1 MKKLYLML
9 SMLFAFGIAANAV
22 PAKKLQKVITLAN
35 GTQVSVELRGDE
47 YLSWWEGTDGT
58 AYRTT
63 ATDENVFEA
72 FDLEAQKPAAAARR
86 ARTEQGRVARLARV
100 KNSLKGA
107 DDKMRGLGGDHIT
120 YKGVKKGLVVL
131 VDFKNK
137 KFADGHDL
145 EYYKNVINGKDF
157 TDEEEGYVG
166 SVRDY
171 FLAQSNGQ
179 FELDFDVVGP
189 VTMSKN
195 YGYYGN
201 DGAYQKDEKVYEMI
215 KEACDGIQDKVNLK
229 DYDWDGDGEADQV
242 FFLYAG
248 LGQASGGSY
257 STIWPHESQLL
268 YWPCGVLSYPTG
280 KINTYA
286 CANELQPETQGSS
299 RYISAGIG
307 TICHEFSHC
316 LGFADMY
323 DTSGGG
329 AYGMAVFDVM
339 DQGSYNGNGFVPC
352 NYTAFERIYAGW
364 VEAIELDAPA
374 TVKDMKSVSDY
385 GRPFIMYNYKNT
397 NEYFLMENRQ
407 NTGWDKGLYG
417 SNGLLITHVNYV
429 PSRWINNT
437 VNVITGTGNNRIQC
451 CTVVNADGSRDMSDF
466 YSLQGD
472 LYPYEVKGVTMNDE
486 FTDDSEPAAKLYNKN
501 SDNSYYLGIPITQ
514 IKRSKGSISFL
525 VCGGDDKNVIDNTFK
540 GVVDGING
548 VTVVKKTVD
557 NRIYSIDGRYLGTDA
572 SALGK
577 GIYVVGGKK
586 VVK

>member
-9 SMLFAFGIAANAV
+9 SMLFAFGAAANAV
-22 PAKKLQKVITLAN
+22 PAKKLQKVITLTN

-58 AYRTT
+58 AYRAT
-63 ATDENVFEA
+63 ADENVFEA

-157 TDEEEGYVG
+157 SDEEEGYVG

-195 YGYYGN
+195 SGYYGG

-248 LGQASGGSY
+248 LGQASGGSAG
-257 STIWPHESQLL
+257 TIWPHESELR
-268 YWPCGVLSYPTG
+268 YWPCGVLSYSTG

-323 DTSGGG
+323 DTTGGG
-329 AYGMAVFDVM
+329 GYGMSVFDVM

-364 VEAIELDAPA
+364 VEPIELIDPA

-397 NEYFLMENRQ
+397 NEYFLLENRQ
-407 NTGWDKGLYG
+407 NTGWDEGLYG
-417 SNGLLITHVNYV
+417 SNGLLIVHVNYV
-429 PSRWINNT
+429 PSRWANNS
-437 VNVITGTGNNRIQC
+437 VNSSAEKIQC
-451 CTVVNADGSRDMSDF
+451 CTVVNADGSRENTQ

-486 FTDDSEPAAKLYNKN
+486 FTDESEPAAKLYTKN
-501 SDNSYYLGIPITQ
+501 SDNFYALGIPITN

-525 VCGGDDKNVIDNTFK
+525 VCGGDDKNVIDNTFN

-548 VTVVKKTVD
+548 VTVADKTRD

-586 VVK
+586 IVK

>member
-189 VTMSKN
+189 VTMSNN
-195 YGYYGN
+195 YGYYGY
-201 DGAYQKDEKVYEMI
+201 DSSYQKDEKVYEMI
-215 KEACDGIQDKVNLK
+215 KEASDAIQDQVNLK

-248 LGQASGGSY
+248 LGQASGGSA
-257 STIWPHESQLL
+257 STIWPHESELR

-329 AYGMAVFDVM
+329 GYGMSVFDVM

-397 NEYFLMENRQ
+397 NEYFLLENRQ

-429 PSRWINNT
+429 PSRWANNS
-437 VNVITGTGNNRIQC
+437 VNSSAEKIQC
-451 CTVVNADGSRDMSDF
+451 CTVVNADGSRENTQ

-501 SDNSYYLGIPITQ
+501 SDNSYALGIPITK

-586 VVK
+586 IVK

>member
-9 SMLFAFGIAANAV
+9 SMLFAFGAAANAI
-22 PAKKLQKVITLAN
+22 PAKKLQKVITLTN

-58 AYRTT
+58 AYRAT
-63 ATDENVFEA
+63 ADENVFEA

-86 ARTEQGRVARLARV
+86 ARAEQGRVVRLARV

-157 TDEEEGYVG
+157 SDEEEGYVG

-248 LGQASGGSY
+248 LGQASGGSAG
-257 STIWPHESQLL
+257 TVWPHESELR
-268 YWPCGVLSYPTG
+268 YWPCGVLSYSTG

-323 DTSGGG
+323 DTTGGG
-329 AYGMAVFDVM
+329 GYGMSVFDVM

-364 VEAIELDAPA
+364 VEAIELIDPA

-397 NEYFLMENRQ
+397 NEYFLLENRQ

-417 SNGLLITHVNYV
+417 SNGLLIVHVNYV
-429 PSRWINNT
+429 PSRWANNS
-437 VNVITGTGNNRIQC
+437 VNSSAEKIQC
-451 CTVVNADGSRDMSDF
+451 CTVVNADGSRENTQ

-486 FTDDSEPAAKLYNKN
+486 FTDESEPAAKLYTKN
-501 SDNSYYLGIPITQ
+501 SDNSYALGIPITN
-514 IKRSKGSISFL
+514 IKRSKGSVSFL
-525 VCGGDDKNVIDNTFK
+525 VCGGDDKNVIDNTFN

-548 VTVVKKTVD
+548 VTVAKKTAD

-586 VVK
+586 IVK

>member
-9 SMLFAFGIAANAV
+9 SMLFAFGAAANAV
-22 PAKKLQKVITLAN
+22 PAKKLQKVITLTN

-58 AYRTT
+58 AYRAT
-63 ATDENVFEA
+63 ADENVFEA
-72 FDLEAQKPAAAARR
+72 FDLEAQKPAASARR

-157 TDEEEGYVG
+157 SDEEEGYVG

-248 LGQASGGSY
+248 LGQASGGSAG
-257 STIWPHESQLL
+257 TVWPHESELR
-268 YWPCGVLSYPTG
+268 YWPCGVLSYSTG

-323 DTSGGG
+323 DTTGGG
-329 AYGMAVFDVM
+329 GYGMSVFDVM

-364 VEAIELDAPA
+364 VEAIELIDPA

-397 NEYFLMENRQ
+397 NEYFLLENRQ

-417 SNGLLITHVNYV
+417 SNGLLIVHVNYV
-429 PSRWINNT
+429 PSRWANNS
-437 VNVITGTGNNRIQC
+437 VNSSAEKIQC
-451 CTVVNADGSRDMSDF
+451 CTVVNADGSRENTQ

-486 FTDDSEPAAKLYNKN
+486 FTDESEPAAKLYTKN
-501 SDNSYYLGIPITQ
+501 SDNSYALGIPITQ

-525 VCGGDDKNVIDNTFK
+525 VCGGDDKNVIDNTFN

-548 VTVVKKTVD
+548 VTVAKKTAD

-586 VVK
+586 IVK

>member
-58 AYRTT
+58 AYRAT
-63 ATDENVFEA
+63 ADDAVFEA

-86 ARTEQGRVARLARV
+86 ARAEQGRVARLARV

-215 KEACDGIQDKVNLK
+215 KEACDGIQDQVNLK
-229 DYDWDGDGEADQV
+229 NYDWDGDGEADQV

-248 LGQASGGSY
+248 LGQASGGSAG
-257 STIWPHESQLL
+257 TIWPHESELR

-323 DTSGGG
+323 DTTGGG
-329 AYGMAVFDVM
+329 GYGMSVFDVM

-407 NTGWDKGLYG
+407 NTGWDEGLYG

-429 PSRWINNT
+429 PSRWANNS
-437 VNVITGTGNNRIQC
+437 VNSSAEKIQC
-451 CTVVNADGSRDMSDF
+451 CTVVNADGSRENTQ

-486 FTDDSEPAAKLYNKN
+486 FTDDSEPAAKLYTKN
-501 SDNSYYLGIPITQ
+501 SDNSYALGIPITQ

-525 VCGGDDKNVIDNTFK
+525 VCGGDDKNVIDNTFN

-548 VTVVKKTVD
+548 VTVAKKATD

>member
-9 SMLFAFGIAANAV
+9 SMLFAFGAAANAV
-22 PAKKLQKVITLAN
+22 PAKKLQKVITLTN

-58 AYRTT
+58 AYRAT
-63 ATDENVFEA
+63 ADENVFEA

-86 ARTEQGRVARLARV
+86 ARAEQGRVARLARV
-100 KNSLKGA
+100 KNSLRGA

-157 TDEEEGYVG
+157 SDEEEGYVG

-248 LGQASGGSY
+248 LGQASGGSAG
-257 STIWPHESQLL
+257 TVWPHESELR
-268 YWPCGVLSYPTG
+268 YWPCDVLSYSTG

-323 DTSGGG
+323 DTTGGG
-329 AYGMAVFDVM
+329 GYGMSVFDVM

-364 VEAIELDAPA
+364 VEAIELIDPA

-397 NEYFLMENRQ
+397 NEYFLLENRQ

-417 SNGLLITHVNYV
+417 SNGLLIVHVNYV
-429 PSRWINNT
+429 PSRWANNS
-437 VNVITGTGNNRIQC
+437 VNSSAEKIQC
-451 CTVVNADGSRDMSDF
+451 CTVVNADGSRENTQ

-486 FTDDSEPAAKLYNKN
+486 FTDESEPAAKLYTKN
-501 SDNSYYLGIPITQ
+501 SDNSYALGIPITQ

-525 VCGGDDKNVIDNTFK
+525 VCGGDDKNVIDNTFN

-548 VTVVKKTVD
+548 VTVANKATD

>member
-9 SMLFAFGIAANAV
+9 SMLFAFGAAANAI
-22 PAKKLQKVITLAN
+22 PAKKLQKVITLTN

-58 AYRTT
+58 AYRAT
-63 ATDENVFEA
+63 ADDTVFEA

-157 TDEEEGYVG
+157 SDEEEGYVG

-195 YGYYGN
+195 SGYYGG

-248 LGQASGGSY
+248 LGQASGGSPG
-257 STIWPHESQLL
+257 TIWPHESELR

-323 DTSGGG
+323 DTTGGG
-329 AYGMAVFDVM
+329 GYGMSVFDVM

-364 VEAIELDAPA
+364 VEPIELIDPA

-397 NEYFLMENRQ
+397 NEYFLLENRQ

-417 SNGLLITHVNYV
+417 SNGLLIVHVNYV
-429 PSRWINNT
+429 PSRWANNS
-437 VNVITGTGNNRIQC
+437 VNSSAEKIQC
-451 CTVVNADGSRDMSDF
+451 CTVVNADGSRENTQ

-486 FTDDSEPAAKLYNKN
+486 FTDESEPAAKLYTKN
-501 SDNSYYLGIPITQ
+501 SDNSYALGIPITQ
-514 IKRSKGSISFL
+514 IKRSKGSVSFL
-525 VCGGDDKNVIDNTFK
+525 VCGGDDKNVIDNTFN

-548 VTVVKKTVD
+548 VTVANKAAD

-586 VVK
+586 IVK

>member
-9 SMLFAFGIAANAV
+9 SMLFAFGMAANAV

-58 AYRTT
+58 AYRAT
-63 ATDENVFEA
+63 ADENVFEA

-157 TDEEEGYVG
+157 SDEEEGYVG

-215 KEACDGIQDKVNLK
+215 KEACDGIKDQVNLK
-229 DYDWDGDGEADQV
+229 NYDWDGDGEADQV

-248 LGQASGGSY
+248 LGQASGGSAG
-257 STIWPHESQLL
+257 TIWPHESELR

-323 DTSGGG
+323 DTTGGG
-329 AYGMAVFDVM
+329 GYGMSVFDVM

-364 VEAIELDAPA
+364 VEPIELIDPA

-397 NEYFLMENRQ
+397 NEYFLLENRQ

-417 SNGLLITHVNYV
+417 SNGLLIVHVNYV
-429 PSRWINNT
+429 PSRWANNS
-437 VNVITGTGNNRIQC
+437 VNSSAEKIQC
-451 CTVVNADGSRDMSDF
+451 CTVVNADGSRENTQ

-486 FTDDSEPAAKLYNKN
+486 FTDESEPAAKLYTKN
-501 SDNSYYLGIPITQ
+501 SDNSYALGIPITQ
-514 IKRSKGSISFL
+514 IKRSKGSVSFL
-525 VCGGDDKNVIDNTFK
+525 VCGGDDKNVIDNTFN

-548 VTVVKKTVD
+548 VTVADKTRD

-586 VVK
+586 IVK

>member
-9 SMLFAFGIAANAV
+9 SMLFAFGTAANAV

-145 EYYKNVINGKDF
+145 EYYKDVINGKDF

-195 YGYYGN
+195 YGYYGG
-201 DGAYQKDEKVYEMI
+201 DSQYQKDDKVYEMI
-215 KEACDGIQDKVNLK
+215 KEACDGIQDQVNLK

-248 LGQASGGSY
+248 LGQASGGTA
-257 STIWPHESQLL
+257 STIWPHESELR
-268 YWPCGVLSYPTG
+268 YWPCGVLSYSTG

-329 AYGMAVFDVM
+329 GYGMSVFDVM

-364 VEAIELDAPA
+364 VEPIELDVPA

-407 NTGWDKGLYG
+407 NTGWDEGLYG
-417 SNGLLITHVNYV
+417 SNGLLIVHVNYV
-429 PSRWINNT
+429 PSRWANNS
-437 VNVITGTGNNRIQC
+437 VNASTQKIQC
-451 CTVVNADGSRDMSDF
+451 CTVVNADGSREISNTL
-466 YSLQGD
+466 SLQGD
-472 LYPYEVKGVTMNDE
+472 LYPYEEKGVTMNDE

-501 SDNSYYLGIPITQ
+501 SDNSYALGIPITK
-514 IKRSKGSISFL
+514 IKRSKGSVSFL

-548 VTVVKKTVD
+548 VTVVNKTVD

-586 VVK
+586 IVK

>member
-9 SMLFAFGIAANAV
+9 SMLFAFGAAANAV
-22 PAKKLQKVITLAN
+22 PAKKLQKVITLTN

-58 AYRTT
+58 AYRAT
-63 ATDENVFEA
+63 ADDTVFEA

-86 ARTEQGRVARLARV
+86 ARAEQGRVARLARV

-157 TDEEEGYVG
+157 SDEEEGYVG

-248 LGQASGGSY
+248 LGQASGGSAG
-257 STIWPHESQLL
+257 TVWPHESELR
-268 YWPCGVLSYPTG
+268 YWPCGVLSYSTG

-323 DTSGGG
+323 DTTGSGG
-329 AYGMAVFDVM
+329 YGMSVFDVM

-364 VEAIELDAPA
+364 VEAIELIDPA

-417 SNGLLITHVNYV
+417 SNGLLIVHVNYV
-429 PSRWINNT
+429 PSRWANNS
-437 VNVITGTGNNRIQC
+437 VNSSAEKIQC
-451 CTVVNADGSRDMSDF
+451 CTVVNADGSRENTQ

-486 FTDDSEPAAKLYNKN
+486 FTDESEPAAKLYTKN
-501 SDNSYYLGIPITQ
+501 SDNSYALGIPITQ
-514 IKRSKGSISFL
+514 IKRSKGSVSFL
-525 VCGGDDKNVIDNTFK
+525 VCGGDANNVIDNTFN

-548 VTVVKKTVD
+548 VTVAKKATD
-557 NRIYSIDGRYLGTDA
+557 NRIYSIDGRCLGTDA

-586 VVK
+586 IVK

>member
-9 SMLFAFGIAANAV
+9 SMLFAFGAAANAV
-22 PAKKLQKVITLAN
+22 PAKKLQKVITLTN

-58 AYRTT
+58 AYRAT
-63 ATDENVFEA
+63 ADDTVFEA

-86 ARTEQGRVARLARV
+86 ARAEQGRVARLARV

-157 TDEEEGYVG
+157 SDEEEGYVG

-215 KEACDGIQDKVNLK
+215 KEACDGIQDQVNLK

-248 LGQASGGSY
+248 LGQASGGSAG
-257 STIWPHESQLL
+257 TIWPHESELR
-268 YWPCGVLSYPTG
+268 YWPCGVLSYSTG

-323 DTSGGG
+323 DTTGGG
-329 AYGMAVFDVM
+329 GYGMSVFDVM

-364 VEAIELDAPA
+364 VEAIELESPA

-417 SNGLLITHVNYV
+417 SNGLLIVHVNYV
-429 PSRWINNT
+429 PSRWANNS
-437 VNVITGTGNNRIQC
+437 VNSSAEKIQC
-451 CTVVNADGSRDMSDF
+451 CTVVNADGSRENTQ

-486 FTDDSEPAAKLYNKN
+486 FTDESEPAAKLYTKN
-501 SDNSYYLGIPITQ
+501 SDNSYALGIPITQ

-525 VCGGDDKNVIDNTFK
+525 VCGGDANNVIDNTFN

-548 VTVVKKTVD
+548 VTVANKATD

>member
-9 SMLFAFGIAANAV
+9 SMLFAFGAAANAV
-22 PAKKLQKVITLAN
+22 PAKKLQKVITLTN

-58 AYRTT
+58 AYRAT
-63 ATDENVFEA
+63 ADENVFEA

-86 ARTEQGRVARLARV
+86 ARAEQGRVARLARV

-157 TDEEEGYVG
+157 SDEEEGYVG

-215 KEACDGIQDKVNLK
+215 KEACDGIQDQVNLK

-248 LGQASGGSY
+248 LGQASGGSAG
-257 STIWPHESQLL
+257 TIWPHESELR
-268 YWPCGVLSYPTG
+268 YWPCGVLSYSTG

-323 DTSGGG
+323 DTTGSGG
-329 AYGMAVFDVM
+329 YGMSVFDVM

-364 VEAIELDAPA
+364 VEAIELIDPA

-397 NEYFLMENRQ
+397 NEYFLLENRQ
-407 NTGWDKGLYG
+407 NTGWDEGLYG
-417 SNGLLITHVNYV
+417 SNGLLIVHVNYV
-429 PSRWINNT
+429 PSRWANNT
-437 VNVITGTGNNRIQC
+437 VNSSGEKIQC
-451 CTVVNADGSRDMSDF
+451 CTVVNADGSRETTNQ

-486 FTDDSEPAAKLYNKN
+486 FTDESEPAAKLYTKN
-501 SDNSYYLGIPITQ
+501 SDNSYALGIPITQ
-514 IKRSKGSISFL
+514 IKRSKGSVSFL
-525 VCGGDDKNVIDNTFK
+525 VCGGDANNVIDNTFN

-548 VTVVKKTVD
+548 VTVANKATD

-586 VVK
+586 IVK

>member
-9 SMLFAFGIAANAV
+9 SMLFAFGAAANAV
-22 PAKKLQKVITLAN
+22 PAKKLQKVITLTN

-58 AYRTT
+58 AYRAT
-63 ATDENVFEA
+63 ADENVFEA
-72 FDLEAQKPAAAARR
+72 FDLEAQKPAASARR
-86 ARTEQGRVARLARV
+86 ARAEQGRVARLARV

-157 TDEEEGYVG
+157 SDEEEGYVG

-195 YGYYGN
+195 SGYYGN

-215 KEACDGIQDKVNLK
+215 KEACDGIQDQVNLK

-248 LGQASGGSY
+248 LGQASGGSPG
-257 STIWPHESQLL
+257 TIWPHESELR
-268 YWPCGVLSYPTG
+268 YWPCGVLSYSTG

-323 DTSGGG
+323 DTTGGG
-329 AYGMAVFDVM
+329 GYGMSVFDVM

-364 VEAIELDAPA
+364 VEPIELIDPA

-397 NEYFLMENRQ
+397 NEYFLLENRQ

-417 SNGLLITHVNYV
+417 SNGLLIVHVNYV
-429 PSRWINNT
+429 PSRWANNS
-437 VNVITGTGNNRIQC
+437 VNSSSEKMQC
-451 CTVVNADGSRDMSDF
+451 CTVVNADGSRDNTQ

-486 FTDDSEPAAKLYNKN
+486 FTDESEPAAKLYTKN
-501 SDNSYYLGIPITQ
+501 SDNSYALGIPITN
-514 IKRSKGSISFL
+514 IKRSKGSVSFL
-525 VCGGDDKNVIDNTFK
+525 VCGGDANNVIDNTFN

-548 VTVVKKTVD
+548 VTVANKATD

-586 VVK
+586 IVK

>member
-9 SMLFAFGIAANAV
+9 SMLFAFGAAANAV
-22 PAKKLQKVITLAN
+22 PAKKLQKVITLTN

-58 AYRTT
+58 AYRAT
-63 ATDENVFEA
+63 ADDAVFEA

-86 ARTEQGRVARLARV
+86 ARAEQGRVARLARV

-215 KEACDGIQDKVNLK
+215 KEACDGIQDQVNLK

-248 LGQASGGSY
+248 LGQASGGSAG
-257 STIWPHESQLL
+257 TVWPHESELR
-268 YWPCGVLSYPTG
+268 YWPCGVLSYSTG

-323 DTSGGG
+323 DTTGGG
-329 AYGMAVFDVM
+329 GYGMSVFDVM

-364 VEAIELDAPA
+364 VEAIELIDPA

-417 SNGLLITHVNYV
+417 SNGLLIVHVNYV
-429 PSRWINNT
+429 PSRWANNS
-437 VNVITGTGNNRIQC
+437 VNSSAEKIQC
-451 CTVVNADGSRDMSDF
+451 CTVVNADGSRENTQ

-486 FTDDSEPAAKLYNKN
+486 FTDESEPAAKLYTKN
-501 SDNSYYLGIPITQ
+501 SDNSYALGIPITN
-514 IKRSKGSISFL
+514 IKRSKGSVSFL
-525 VCGGDDKNVIDNTFK
+525 VCGGDDKNVIDNTFN

-548 VTVVKKTVD
+548 VTVANKAADK
-557 NRIYSIDGRYLGTDA
+557 RIYSIDGRYLGTDA

-586 VVK
+586 IVK

>member
-9 SMLFAFGIAANAV
+9 SMLFAFGAAANAV
-22 PAKKLQKVITLAN
+22 PAKKLQKVITLTN

-58 AYRTT
+58 AYRAT
-63 ATDENVFEA
+63 ADENVFEA

-86 ARTEQGRVARLARV
+86 ARAEQGRVARLARV

-157 TDEEEGYVG
+157 SDEEEGYVG

-215 KEACDGIQDKVNLK
+215 KEASDGIQDKVNLK

-248 LGQASGGSY
+248 LGQASGGSAG
-257 STIWPHESQLL
+257 TVWPHESELR
-268 YWPCGVLSYPTG
+268 YWPCGVLSYSTG

-323 DTSGGG
+323 DTTGSGG
-329 AYGMAVFDVM
+329 YGMSVFDVM

-364 VEAIELDAPA
+364 VEAIELESPA

-407 NTGWDKGLYG
+407 NTGWDEGLYG
-417 SNGLLITHVNYV
+417 SNGLLIVHVNYV
-429 PSRWINNT
+429 PSRWANNS
-437 VNVITGTGNNRIQC
+437 VNSSAEKIQC
-451 CTVVNADGSRDMSDF
+451 CTVVNADGSRENTQ

-472 LYPYEVKGVTMNDE
+472 LYPYEVKGMTMNDE
-486 FTDDSEPAAKLYNKN
+486 FTDESEPAAKLYTKN
-501 SDNSYYLGIPITQ
+501 SENSYALGIPITQ
-514 IKRSKGSISFL
+514 IKRSKGSVSFL
-525 VCGGDDKNVIDNTFK
+525 VCGGDDNNVIDNTFN

-548 VTVVKKTVD
+548 VTVADKTRD

-586 VVK
+586 IVK

>member
-1 MKKLYLML
+1 M
-9 SMLFAFGIAANAV
+9 
-22 PAKKLQKVITLAN
+22 
-35 GTQVSVELRGDE
+35 SVELRGDE

-58 AYRTT
+58 AYRAT
-63 ATDENVFEA
+63 ADENVFEA

-86 ARTEQGRVARLARV
+86 ARAEQGRVARLARV

-157 TDEEEGYVG
+157 SDEEEGYVG

-248 LGQASGGSY
+248 LGQASGGSAG
-257 STIWPHESQLL
+257 TVWPHESELR
-268 YWPCGVLSYPTG
+268 YWPCGVLSYSTG

-323 DTSGGG
+323 DTTGGG
-329 AYGMAVFDVM
+329 GYGMSVFDVM

-364 VEAIELDAPA
+364 VEAIELIDPA

-417 SNGLLITHVNYV
+417 SNGLLIVHVNYV
-429 PSRWINNT
+429 PSRWANNS
-437 VNVITGTGNNRIQC
+437 VNSSAEKIQC
-451 CTVVNADGSRDMSDF
+451 CTVVNADGSRENTQ

-486 FTDDSEPAAKLYNKN
+486 FTDESEPAAKLYTKN
-501 SDNSYYLGIPITQ
+501 SDNSYALGIPITQ

-525 VCGGDDKNVIDNTFK
+525 VCGGDANNVIDNTFN

-548 VTVVKKTVD
+548 VTVAKKTAD

-586 VVK
+586 IVK

>member
-9 SMLFAFGIAANAV
+9 SMLFAFGTAANAV

-195 YGYYGN
+195 YGYYGG
-201 DGAYQKDEKVYEMI
+201 DSQYQKDDKVYEMI

-248 LGQASGGSY
+248 LGQASGGSAG
-257 STIWPHESQLL
+257 TIWPHESELR
-268 YWPCGVLSYPTG
+268 YWPCGVLSYSTG

-323 DTSGGG
+323 DTTGGG
-329 AYGMAVFDVM
+329 GYGMSVFDVM

-364 VEAIELDAPA
+364 VEPIELDVPA

-407 NTGWDKGLYG
+407 NTGWDEGLYG
-417 SNGLLITHVNYV
+417 SNGLLIVHVNYV
-429 PSRWINNT
+429 PSRWINNS
-437 VNVITGTGNNRIQC
+437 VNSSKEKIQC
-451 CTVVNADGSRDMSDF
+451 CTVVNADGSRERSNTL
-466 YSLQGD
+466 SLQGD
-472 LYPYEVKGVTMNDE
+472 LYPYEEKGVTMNDE
-486 FTDDSEPAAKLYNKN
+486 FTDESEPAAKLYNKN
-501 SDNSYYLGIPITQ
+501 SDNSYALGIPITK
-514 IKRSKGSISFL
+514 IKRSKGSVSFL

-572 SALGK
+572 STLGK

-586 VVK
+586 IVK

>member
-9 SMLFAFGIAANAV
+9 SMLFAFGAAANAV
-22 PAKKLQKVITLAN
+22 PAKKLQKVITLTN

-63 ATDENVFEA
+63 AADDAVFEA

-86 ARTEQGRVARLARV
+86 ARAEQGRVARLARV

-145 EYYKNVINGKDF
+145 EYYKNVINGKYF
-157 TDEEEGYVG
+157 SDEEEGYVG

-215 KEACDGIQDKVNLK
+215 KEASDGIQDKVNLK

-248 LGQASGGSY
+248 LGQASGGSAG
-257 STIWPHESQLL
+257 TVWPHESELR
-268 YWPCGVLSYPTG
+268 YWPCGVLSYSTG

-323 DTSGGG
+323 DTTGGG
-329 AYGMAVFDVM
+329 GYGMSVFDVM

-364 VEAIELDAPA
+364 VEAIELIDPA

-417 SNGLLITHVNYV
+417 SNGLLIVHVNYV
-429 PSRWINNT
+429 PSRWANNS
-437 VNVITGTGNNRIQC
+437 VNSSAEKIQC
-451 CTVVNADGSRDMSDF
+451 CTVVNADGSRENTQ

-486 FTDDSEPAAKLYNKN
+486 FTDESEPAAKLYTKN
-501 SDNSYYLGIPITQ
+501 SDNSYALGIPITQ
-514 IKRSKGSISFL
+514 IKRSKGSVSFL
-525 VCGGDDKNVIDNTFK
+525 VCGGDANNVIDNTFN

-548 VTVVKKTVD
+548 VTVVKKTTD

-586 VVK
+586 IVK

>member
-9 SMLFAFGIAANAV
+9 SMLFAFGTAANAV

-157 TDEEEGYVG
+157 SDEKEGYVG

-215 KEACDGIQDKVNLK
+215 KEACDGIKDKVNLK
-229 DYDWDGDGEADQV
+229 NYDWDGDGEADQV

-248 LGQASGGSY
+248 LGQASGGSAG
-257 STIWPHESQLL
+257 TIWPHESELR

-329 AYGMAVFDVM
+329 GYGMSVFDVM

-407 NTGWDKGLYG
+407 NTGWDEGLYG

-429 PSRWINNT
+429 PSRWANNS
-437 VNVITGTGNNRIQC
+437 VNSSAEKIQQC
-451 CTVVNADGSRDMSDF
+451 CTVVNADGSRENTQ

-501 SDNSYYLGIPITQ
+501 SDNSYALGIPITQ
-514 IKRSKGSISFL
+514 IKRSKGSVSFL
-525 VCGGDDKNVIDNTFK
+525 VCGGDDNNVIDNTFK

-586 VVK
+586 IVK

>member
-9 SMLFAFGIAANAV
+9 SMLFAFGAAANAI
-22 PAKKLQKVITLAN
+22 PAKKLQKVITLTN

-58 AYRTT
+58 AYRAT
-63 ATDENVFEA
+63 ADENVFEA

-86 ARTEQGRVARLARV
+86 ARAEQGRVARLARV

-157 TDEEEGYVG
+157 SDEEEGYVG

-215 KEACDGIQDKVNLK
+215 KEACDGIQDQVNLK

-248 LGQASGGSY
+248 LGQASGGSAG
-257 STIWPHESQLL
+257 TIWPHESELR
-268 YWPCGVLSYPTG
+268 YWPCGVLSYSTG

-323 DTSGGG
+323 DTTGGG
-329 AYGMAVFDVM
+329 GYGMSVFDVM

-364 VEAIELDAPA
+364 VEAIELESPA

-417 SNGLLITHVNYV
+417 SNGLLIVHVNYV
-429 PSRWINNT
+429 PSRWANNS
-437 VNVITGTGNNRIQC
+437 VNSSAEKIQC
-451 CTVVNADGSRDMSDF
+451 CTVVNADGSRENTQ

-486 FTDDSEPAAKLYNKN
+486 FTDESEPAAKLYTKN
-501 SDNSYYLGIPITQ
+501 SDNSYALGIPITN
-514 IKRSKGSISFL
+514 IKRSKGSVSFL
-525 VCGGDDKNVIDNTFK
+525 VCGGDDKNVIDNTFN

-548 VTVVKKTVD
+548 VTVANKAAD

-586 VVK
+586 IVK

>member
-9 SMLFAFGIAANAV
+9 SMLFAFGAAANAI
-22 PAKKLQKVITLAN
+22 PAKKLQKVITLTN

-58 AYRTT
+58 AYRAT
-63 ATDENVFEA
+63 ADENVFEA

-86 ARTEQGRVARLARV
+86 ARAEQGRVARLARV

-157 TDEEEGYVG
+157 SDEEEGYVG

-248 LGQASGGSY
+248 LGQASGGSAG
-257 STIWPHESQLL
+257 TVWPHESELR
-268 YWPCGVLSYPTG
+268 YWPCGVLSYSTG

-323 DTSGGG
+323 DTTGGG
-329 AYGMAVFDVM
+329 GYGMSVFDVM

-364 VEAIELDAPA
+364 VEAIELIDPA

-417 SNGLLITHVNYV
+417 SNGLLIVHVNYV
-429 PSRWINNT
+429 PSRWANNS
-437 VNVITGTGNNRIQC
+437 VNSSAEKIQC
-451 CTVVNADGSRDMSDF
+451 CTVVNADGSRENTQ

-486 FTDDSEPAAKLYNKN
+486 FTDESEPAAKLYTKN
-501 SDNSYYLGIPITQ
+501 SDNSYALGIPITN

-525 VCGGDDKNVIDNTFK
+525 VCGGDANNVIDNTFN

-548 VTVVKKTVD
+548 VTVANKATD

-586 VVK
+586 IVK

>member
-9 SMLFAFGIAANAV
+9 SMLFAFGTAANAV

-131 VDFKNK
+131 VDFKNM

-157 TDEEEGYVG
+157 TNEEEGYVG

-195 YGYYGN
+195 YGYYGG
-201 DGAYQKDEKVYEMI
+201 DSQYQKDEKVYEMI
-215 KEACDGIQDKVNLK
+215 KEASDAIQDQVDLK

-248 LGQASGGSY
+248 LGQASSTNA
-257 STIWPHESQLL
+257 STIWPHESELR
-268 YWPCGVLSYPTG
+268 YWPCGVLSYSTG

-323 DTSGGG
+323 DTTGGG
-329 AYGMAVFDVM
+329 GYGMSVFDVM

-397 NEYFLMENRQ
+397 NEYFLLENRQ
-407 NTGWDKGLYG
+407 NTGWDEELYG

-429 PSRWINNT
+429 PSRWANNT
-437 VNVITGTGNNRIQC
+437 VNASKEKIQC
-451 CTVVNADGSRDMSDF
+451 CTVVNADGSRERSNTL
-466 YSLQGD
+466 SLQGD

-501 SDNSYYLGIPITQ
+501 SDNTYALGIPITQ
-514 IKRSKGSISFL
+514 IKRSKGSVSFL

-586 VVK
+586 IVK

>member
-9 SMLFAFGIAANAV
+9 SMLFAFGAAANAV
-22 PAKKLQKVITLAN
+22 PAKKLQKVITLTN

-58 AYRTT
+58 AYRAT
-63 ATDENVFEA
+63 ADDAVFEA

-86 ARTEQGRVARLARV
+86 ARAEQGRVARLARV

-157 TDEEEGYVG
+157 SDEEEGYVG

-195 YGYYGN
+195 SGYYGN

-248 LGQASGGSY
+248 LGQASGGSPG
-257 STIWPHESQLL
+257 TIWPHESELR
-268 YWPCGVLSYPTG
+268 YWPCGVLSYSTG

-323 DTSGGG
+323 DTTGGG
-329 AYGMAVFDVM
+329 GYGMSVFDVM

-364 VEAIELDAPA
+364 VEAIELESPA

-417 SNGLLITHVNYV
+417 SNGLLIVHVNYV
-429 PSRWINNT
+429 PSRWANNS
-437 VNVITGTGNNRIQC
+437 VNSSAEKIQC
-451 CTVVNADGSRDMSDF
+451 CTVVNADGSRENTQ

-486 FTDDSEPAAKLYNKN
+486 FTDESEPAAKLYTKN
-501 SDNSYYLGIPITQ
+501 SDNSYALGIPITQ
-514 IKRSKGSISFL
+514 IKRSKGSVSFL
-525 VCGGDDKNVIDNTFK
+525 VCGGDDNNVIDNTFN

-548 VTVVKKTVD
+548 VTVVKKTTD

-586 VVK
+586 IVK

>member
-9 SMLFAFGIAANAV
+9 SMLFAFGAAANAV
-22 PAKKLQKVITLAN
+22 PAKKLQKVITLTN

-58 AYRTT
+58 AYRAT
-63 ATDENVFEA
+63 ADDAVFEA

-86 ARTEQGRVARLARV
+86 ARAEQGRVARLARV

-157 TDEEEGYVG
+157 SDEEEGYVG

-248 LGQASGGSY
+248 LGQASGGSAG
-257 STIWPHESQLL
+257 TVWPHESELR

-323 DTSGGG
+323 DTTGGG
-329 AYGMAVFDVM
+329 GYGMSVFDVM

-364 VEAIELDAPA
+364 VEAIELIDPA

-417 SNGLLITHVNYV
+417 SNGLLIVHVNYV
-429 PSRWINNT
+429 PSRWANNS
-437 VNVITGTGNNRIQC
+437 VNSSAEKIQC
-451 CTVVNADGSRDMSDF
+451 CTVVNADGSRENTQ

-486 FTDDSEPAAKLYNKN
+486 FTDESEPAAKLYTKN
-501 SDNSYYLGIPITQ
+501 SDNSYALGIPITN
-514 IKRSKGSISFL
+514 IKRSKGSVSFL
-525 VCGGDDKNVIDNTFK
+525 VCGGDDKNVIDNTFN

-548 VTVVKKTVD
+548 VTVANKAAD

-586 VVK
+586 IVK

>member
-9 SMLFAFGIAANAV
+9 SMLFAFGAAANAI
-22 PAKKLQKVITLAN
+22 PAKKLQKVITLTN

-58 AYRTT
+58 AYRAT
-63 ATDENVFEA
+63 ADENVFEA

-86 ARTEQGRVARLARV
+86 ARAEQGRVARLARV

-157 TDEEEGYVG
+157 SDEEEGYVG

-189 VTMSKN
+189 VTMSNN
-195 YGYYGN
+195 YGYYGG

-215 KEACDGIQDKVNLK
+215 KEACDGIQDQVNLK

-248 LGQASGGSY
+248 LGQASGGSAG
-257 STIWPHESQLL
+257 TIWPHESELR

-323 DTSGGG
+323 DTTGGG
-329 AYGMAVFDVM
+329 GYGMSVFDVM

-364 VEAIELDAPA
+364 VEAIELIDPA

-397 NEYFLMENRQ
+397 NEYFLLENRQ

-417 SNGLLITHVNYV
+417 SNGLLIVHVNYV
-429 PSRWINNT
+429 PSRWANNS
-437 VNVITGTGNNRIQC
+437 VNSSAEKIQC
-451 CTVVNADGSRDMSDF
+451 CTVVNADGSRENTQ

-486 FTDDSEPAAKLYNKN
+486 FTDESEPAAKLYTKN
-501 SDNSYYLGIPITQ
+501 SDNSYALGIPITN
-514 IKRSKGSISFL
+514 IKRSKGSVSFL
-525 VCGGDDKNVIDNTFK
+525 VCGGDDKNVIDNTFN

-548 VTVVKKTVD
+548 VTVANKAAD

-586 VVK
+586 IVK

>member
-9 SMLFAFGIAANAV
+9 SMLFSFGIAANAV
-22 PAKKLQKVITLAN
+22 PAKRIQKVITLAN

-157 TDEEEGYVG
+157 TDDEEGYVG

-195 YGYYGN
+195 SGYYGN

-248 LGQASGGSY
+248 LGQASGGSPG
-257 STIWPHESQLL
+257 TIWPHESELR

-323 DTSGGG
+323 DTTGGG
-329 AYGMAVFDVM
+329 GYGMSVFDVM

-364 VEAIELDAPA
+364 VEAIELESPA

-397 NEYFLMENRQ
+397 NEYFLLENRQ

-417 SNGLLITHVNYV
+417 SNGLLIVHVNYV
-429 PSRWINNT
+429 PSRWANNS
-437 VNVITGTGNNRIQC
+437 VNASNEKIQC
-451 CTVVNADGSRDMSDF
+451 CTVVNADGSRENTQ

-486 FTDDSEPAAKLYNKN
+486 FTDESEPAAKLYTKN
-501 SDNSYYLGIPITQ
+501 SDNSYALGIPITQ

-586 VVK
+586 IVK

>member
-9 SMLFAFGIAANAV
+9 SMLFAFGAAANAI
-22 PAKKLQKVITLAN
+22 PAKKLQKVITLTN

-58 AYRTT
+58 AYRAT
-63 ATDENVFEA
+63 ADENVFEA

-86 ARTEQGRVARLARV
+86 ARAEQGRVARLARV

-189 VTMSKN
+189 VTMSNN
-195 YGYYGN
+195 YGYYGG

-248 LGQASGGSY
+248 LGQASGGSAG
-257 STIWPHESQLL
+257 TIWPHESELR
-268 YWPCGVLSYPTG
+268 YWPCGVLSYSTG

-323 DTSGGG
+323 DTTGGG
-329 AYGMAVFDVM
+329 GYGMSVFDVM

-364 VEAIELDAPA
+364 VEPIELESPA

-417 SNGLLITHVNYV
+417 SNGLLIVHVNYV
-429 PSRWINNT
+429 PSRWANNS
-437 VNVITGTGNNRIQC
+437 VNSSAEKIQC
-451 CTVVNADGSRDMSDF
+451 CTVVNADGSRENTQ

-486 FTDDSEPAAKLYNKN
+486 FTDESEPAAKLYTKN
-501 SDNSYYLGIPITQ
+501 SDNSYALGIPITQ

-525 VCGGDDKNVIDNTFK
+525 VCGGDDKNVIDNTFN

-548 VTVVKKTVD
+548 VTVAKKAVD

-586 VVK
+586 IVK

>member
-58 AYRTT
+58 AYRAT
-63 ATDENVFEA
+63 ADENVFEA

-157 TDEEEGYVG
+157 SDEEEGYVG

-248 LGQASGGSY
+248 LGQASGGSAG
-257 STIWPHESQLL
+257 TVWPHESELRH
-268 YWPCGVLSYPTG
+268 WPCGVLSYPTG

-286 CANELQPETQGSS
+286 CANEMQPETQGSS

-323 DTSGGG
+323 DTTGGG
-329 AYGMAVFDVM
+329 GYGMSVFDVM

-364 VEAIELDAPA
+364 VEAIELESPA

-417 SNGLLITHVNYV
+417 SNGLLIVHVNYV
-429 PSRWINNT
+429 PSRWANNS
-437 VNVITGTGNNRIQC
+437 VNSSAEKIQC
-451 CTVVNADGSRDMSDF
+451 CTVVNADGSRENTQ

-486 FTDDSEPAAKLYNKN
+486 FTDESEPAAKLYTKN
-501 SDNSYYLGIPITQ
+501 SDNSYALGIPITN

-525 VCGGDDKNVIDNTFK
+525 VCGGDANNVIDNTFN

-548 VTVVKKTVD
+548 VTVANKTVD

-586 VVK
+586 IVK

>member
-9 SMLFAFGIAANAV
+9 SMLFAFGTAANAV
-22 PAKKLQKVITLAN
+22 PAKKLQKVITLTN

-58 AYRTT
+58 AYRAT
-63 ATDENVFEA
+63 ADDAVFEA

-86 ARTEQGRVARLARV
+86 ARAEQGRVARLARV

-157 TDEEEGYVG
+157 SDEEEGYVG

-248 LGQASGGSY
+248 LGQASGGSAG
-257 STIWPHESQLL
+257 TVWPHESELR
-268 YWPCGVLSYPTG
+268 YWPCGVLSYSTG

-323 DTSGGG
+323 DTTGGG
-329 AYGMAVFDVM
+329 GYGMSVFDVM

-364 VEAIELDAPA
+364 VEAIELIDPA

-397 NEYFLMENRQ
+397 NEYFLLENRQ

-417 SNGLLITHVNYV
+417 SNGLLIVHVNYV
-429 PSRWINNT
+429 PSRWANNS
-437 VNVITGTGNNRIQC
+437 VNSSAEKIQC
-451 CTVVNADGSRDMSDF
+451 CTVVNADGSRENTQ

-486 FTDDSEPAAKLYNKN
+486 FTDESEPAAKLYTKN
-501 SDNSYYLGIPITQ
+501 SDNSYALGIPITQ

-525 VCGGDDKNVIDNTFK
+525 VCGGDANNVIDNTFN

-548 VTVVKKTVD
+548 VTVADKTRD

>member
-9 SMLFAFGIAANAV
+9 SMLFAFGAAANAI
-22 PAKKLQKVITLAN
+22 PAKKLQKVITLTN

-58 AYRTT
+58 AYRAT
-63 ATDENVFEA
+63 ADDTVFEA

-86 ARTEQGRVARLARV
+86 ARAEQGRVARLARV

-157 TDEEEGYVG
+157 SDEEEGYVG

-248 LGQASGGSY
+248 LGQASGGSH
-257 STIWPHESQLL
+257 STIWPHESELR
-268 YWPCGVLSYPTG
+268 YWPCGVLSYSTG

-323 DTSGGG
+323 DTTGGG
-329 AYGMAVFDVM
+329 GYGMSVFDVM

-364 VEAIELDAPA
+364 VEPIELIDPA

-397 NEYFLMENRQ
+397 NEYFLLENRQ

-417 SNGLLITHVNYV
+417 SNGLLIVHVNYV
-429 PSRWINNT
+429 PSRWANNS
-437 VNVITGTGNNRIQC
+437 VNSSAEKIQC
-451 CTVVNADGSRDMSDF
+451 CTVVNADGSRENTQ

-486 FTDDSEPAAKLYNKN
+486 FTDESEPAAKLYTKN
-501 SDNSYYLGIPITQ
+501 SDNSYALGIPITQ
-514 IKRSKGSISFL
+514 IKRSKGSVSFL
-525 VCGGDDKNVIDNTFK
+525 VCGGDDKNVIDNTFN

-548 VTVVKKTVD
+548 VTVANKATD

-586 VVK
+586 IVK

>member
-9 SMLFAFGIAANAV
+9 SMLFAFGAAANAV
-22 PAKKLQKVITLAN
+22 PAKKLQKVVTLTN

-58 AYRTT
+58 AYRAT
-63 ATDENVFEA
+63 ADDAVFEA

-86 ARTEQGRVARLARV
+86 ARAEQGRVARLARV

-145 EYYKNVINGKDF
+145 EYYKKVINGKDF
-157 TDEEEGYVG
+157 SDEEEGYVG

-215 KEACDGIQDKVNLK
+215 KEACDGIQDQVNLK

-248 LGQASGGSY
+248 LGQASGGSAG
-257 STIWPHESQLL
+257 TIWPHESELR
-268 YWPCGVLSYPTG
+268 YWPCGVLSYSTG

-323 DTSGGG
+323 DTTGGG
-329 AYGMAVFDVM
+329 GYGMSVFDVM

-364 VEAIELDAPA
+364 VEAIELESPA

-417 SNGLLITHVNYV
+417 SNGLLIVHVNYV
-429 PSRWINNT
+429 PSRWANNS
-437 VNVITGTGNNRIQC
+437 VNSSAEKIQC
-451 CTVVNADGSRDMSDF
+451 CTVVNADGSRENTQ

-486 FTDDSEPAAKLYNKN
+486 FTDESEPAAKLYTKN
-501 SDNSYYLGIPITQ
+501 SDNSYALGIPITQ
-514 IKRSKGSISFL
+514 IKRSKGSVSFL
-525 VCGGDDKNVIDNTFK
+525 VCGGDANNVIDNTFN

-548 VTVVKKTVD
+548 VTVADKTRD

-586 VVK
+586 IVK

>member
-9 SMLFAFGIAANAV
+9 SMLFAFGAAANAV
-22 PAKKLQKVITLAN
+22 PAKKLQKVITLTN

-58 AYRTT
+58 AYRAT
-63 ATDENVFEA
+63 ADENVFEA

-157 TDEEEGYVG
+157 SDEEEGYVG

-195 YGYYGN
+195 SGYYGG

-248 LGQASGGSY
+248 LGQASGGSAG
-257 STIWPHESQLL
+257 TIWPHESELR
-268 YWPCGVLSYPTG
+268 YWPCGVLSYSTG

-323 DTSGGG
+323 DTTGGG
-329 AYGMAVFDVM
+329 GYGMSVFDVM

-364 VEAIELDAPA
+364 VEAIELESPA

-417 SNGLLITHVNYV
+417 SNGLLIVHVNYV
-429 PSRWINNT
+429 PSRWANNS
-437 VNVITGTGNNRIQC
+437 VNSSAEKIQC
-451 CTVVNADGSRDMSDF
+451 CTVVNADGSRENTQ

-486 FTDDSEPAAKLYNKN
+486 FTDESEPAAKLYNKN
-501 SDNSYYLGIPITQ
+501 TDNSYALGIPITQ
-514 IKRSKGSISFL
+514 IKRSKGSVSFL
-525 VCGGDDKNVIDNTFK
+525 VCGGDANNVIDNTFN

-548 VTVVKKTVD
+548 VTVAKKATD

-586 VVK
+586 IVK

>member
-9 SMLFAFGIAANAV
+9 SMLFAFGAAANAV
-22 PAKKLQKVITLAN
+22 PAKKLQKVITLTN

-58 AYRTT
+58 AYRAT
-63 ATDENVFEA
+63 ADENVFEA

-86 ARTEQGRVARLARV
+86 ARAEQGRVARLARV

-157 TDEEEGYVG
+157 SDEEEGYVG

-195 YGYYGN
+195 SGYYGN

-248 LGQASGGSY
+248 LGQASGGSAG
-257 STIWPHESQLL
+257 TVWPHESELR
-268 YWPCGVLSYPTG
+268 YWPCGVLSYSTG

-323 DTSGGG
+323 DTTGGG
-329 AYGMAVFDVM
+329 GYGMSVFDVM

-364 VEAIELDAPA
+364 VEAIELIDPA

-417 SNGLLITHVNYV
+417 SNGLLIVHVNYV
-429 PSRWINNT
+429 PSRWANNS
-437 VNVITGTGNNRIQC
+437 VNSSAEKIQC
-451 CTVVNADGSRDMSDF
+451 CTVVNADGSRENTQ

-486 FTDDSEPAAKLYNKN
+486 FTDESEPAAKLYTKN
-501 SDNSYYLGIPITQ
+501 SDNSYALGIPITN

-525 VCGGDDKNVIDNTFK
+525 VCGGDANNVIDNTFN

-548 VTVVKKTVD
+548 VTVADKTRD

-586 VVK
+586 IVK

>member
-9 SMLFAFGIAANAV
+9 SMLFAFGAAANAV
-22 PAKKLQKVITLAN
+22 PAKKLQKVITLTN

-86 ARTEQGRVARLARV
+86 ARAEQGRVARLARV

-107 DDKMRGLGGDHIT
+107 DDKMRGLGGDHII

-157 TDEEEGYVG
+157 SDEEEGYVG

-248 LGQASGGSY
+248 LGQASGGSAG
-257 STIWPHESQLL
+257 TIWPHESELR
-268 YWPCGVLSYPTG
+268 YWPCGVLSYSTG

-323 DTSGGG
+323 DTTGGG
-329 AYGMAVFDVM
+329 GYGMSVFDVM

-364 VEAIELDAPA
+364 VEAIELIDPA

-397 NEYFLMENRQ
+397 NEYFLLENRQ

-417 SNGLLITHVNYV
+417 SNGLLIVHVNYV
-429 PSRWINNT
+429 PSRWANNS
-437 VNVITGTGNNRIQC
+437 VNSSAEKIQC
-451 CTVVNADGSRDMSDF
+451 CTVVNADGSRDNTQ

-486 FTDDSEPAAKLYNKN
+486 FTDESEPAAKLYTKN
-501 SDNSYYLGIPITQ
+501 SDNSYALGIPITQ
-514 IKRSKGSISFL
+514 IKRSKGSVSFL
-525 VCGGDDKNVIDNTFK
+525 VCGGDANNVIDNTFN

-548 VTVVKKTVD
+548 VTVANKAAD

-586 VVK
+586 IVK

>member
-9 SMLFAFGIAANAV
+9 SMLFAFGTAANAV

-72 FDLEAQKPAAAARR
+72 FDLEAQKPAAVARR

-157 TDEEEGYVG
+157 SDEKEGYVG

-215 KEACDGIQDKVNLK
+215 KEACDGIQDQVNLK

-248 LGQASGGSY
+248 LGQASGGTA
-257 STIWPHESQLL
+257 STIWPHESELR
-268 YWPCGVLSYPTG
+268 YWPCGVLSYSTG

-329 AYGMAVFDVM
+329 GYGMSVFDVM

-364 VEAIELDAPA
+364 VEAIELDVPA

-407 NTGWDKGLYG
+407 NTGWDEGLYG

-429 PSRWINNT
+429 PSRWANNS
-437 VNVITGTGNNRIQC
+437 VNSSAEKIQC
-451 CTVVNADGSRDMSDF
+451 CTVVNADGSRENTQ

-486 FTDDSEPAAKLYNKN
+486 FTDESEPAAKLYNKN
-501 SDNSYYLGIPITQ
+501 SDNSYALGIPITQ
-514 IKRSKGSISFL
+514 IKRSKGSVSFL

-586 VVK
+586 IVK

>member
-9 SMLFAFGIAANAV
+9 SMLFAFGAAANAI
-22 PAKKLQKVITLAN
+22 PAKKLQKVITLTN

-58 AYRTT
+58 AYRAT
-63 ATDENVFEA
+63 ADDAVFEA

-86 ARTEQGRVARLARV
+86 ARAEQGRVARLARV

-189 VTMSKN
+189 VTMSNN
-195 YGYYGN
+195 YGYYGG

-248 LGQASGGSY
+248 LGQASGGSPG
-257 STIWPHESQLL
+257 TIWPHESELR
-268 YWPCGVLSYPTG
+268 YWPCGVLSYSTG

-323 DTSGGG
+323 DTTGGG
-329 AYGMAVFDVM
+329 GYGMSVFDVM

-364 VEAIELDAPA
+364 VEAIELESPA

-417 SNGLLITHVNYV
+417 SNGLLIVHVNYV
-429 PSRWINNT
+429 PSRWANNS
-437 VNVITGTGNNRIQC
+437 VNSSAEKIQC
-451 CTVVNADGSRDMSDF
+451 CTVVNADGSRENTQ

-472 LYPYEVKGVTMNDE
+472 LYPYEAKGVTINDE
-486 FTDDSEPAAKLYNKN
+486 FTDESEPAAKLYTKN
-501 SDNSYYLGIPITQ
+501 SDNSYALGIPITN
-514 IKRSKGSISFL
+514 IKRSKGSVSFL
-525 VCGGDDKNVIDNTFK
+525 VCGGDDKNVIDNTFN

-548 VTVVKKTVD
+548 VTVANKAAD

-586 VVK
+586 IVK

>member
-131 VDFKNK
+131 VDFNNK

-157 TDEEEGYVG
+157 TDEKEGYVG

-195 YGYYGN
+195 YGYYGYDN
-201 DGAYQKDEKVYEMI
+201 AYQKDEKVYEMI
-215 KEACDGIQDKVNLK
+215 KEACDGIQDQVNLK

-248 LGQASGGSY
+248 LGQASGGSA
-257 STIWPHESQLL
+257 STIWPHESELR
-268 YWPCGVLSYPTG
+268 YWPCGVLSYSTG

-329 AYGMAVFDVM
+329 GYGMSVFDVM

-407 NTGWDKGLYG
+407 NTGWDEGLYG
-417 SNGLLITHVNYV
+417 SNGLLIVHVNYV
-429 PSRWINNT
+429 PSRWANNS
-437 VNVITGTGNNRIQC
+437 VNSSTEKIQC
-451 CTVVNADGSRDMSDF
+451 CTVVNADGSRENTQ

-501 SDNSYYLGIPITQ
+501 SDNSYALGIPITN

-525 VCGGDDKNVIDNTFK
+525 VCGGDDKNVIDNTFN

-548 VTVVKKTVD
+548 ITVADKTRD

-586 VVK
+586 IVK

>member
-107 DDKMRGLGGDHIT
+107 DEKMRGLGGDHIT

-157 TDEEEGYVG
+157 SDEEEGYVG

-189 VTMSKN
+189 VTMSNN
-195 YGYYGN
+195 YGYYGY
-201 DGAYQKDEKVYEMI
+201 DSSYQKDEKVYEMI
-215 KEACDGIQDKVNLK
+215 KEACDGIQDQVNLK

-248 LGQASGGSY
+248 LGQASGGSN
-257 STIWPHESQLL
+257 STIWPHESELR
-268 YWPCGVLSYPTG
+268 YWPCGVLSYSTG

-323 DTSGGG
+323 DTTGGG
-329 AYGMAVFDVM
+329 GYGMSVFDVM

-364 VEAIELDAPA
+364 VEAIELESPA

-397 NEYFLMENRQ
+397 NEYFLLENRQ
-407 NTGWDKGLYG
+407 NTGWDEGLYG

-429 PSRWINNT
+429 PSRWANNS
-437 VNVITGTGNNRIQC
+437 VNSSSEKIQC
-451 CTVVNADGSRDMSDF
+451 CTVVNADGSRENTQ

-486 FTDDSEPAAKLYNKN
+486 FTDESEPAAKLYTKN
-501 SDNSYYLGIPITQ
+501 SDNSYALGIPITQ

-525 VCGGDDKNVIDNTFK
+525 VCGGDDKNVIDNTFN

-586 VVK
+586 IVK

>member
-9 SMLFAFGIAANAV
+9 SMLFAFGAAANAV
-22 PAKKLQKVITLAN
+22 PAKKLQKVITLTN

-58 AYRTT
+58 AYRAT
-63 ATDENVFEA
+63 ADENVFEA

-157 TDEEEGYVG
+157 SDEEEGYVG

-195 YGYYGN
+195 SGYYGN

-248 LGQASGGSY
+248 LGQASGGSPG
-257 STIWPHESQLL
+257 TIWPHESELR
-268 YWPCGVLSYPTG
+268 YWPCGVLSYSTG

-323 DTSGGG
+323 DTTGGG
-329 AYGMAVFDVM
+329 GYGMSVFDVM

-364 VEAIELDAPA
+364 VEAIELESPA

-417 SNGLLITHVNYV
+417 SNGLLIVHVNYV
-429 PSRWINNT
+429 PSRWANNS
-437 VNVITGTGNNRIQC
+437 VNSSAEKIQC
-451 CTVVNADGSRDMSDF
+451 CTVVNADGSRENTQ

-486 FTDDSEPAAKLYNKN
+486 FTDESEPAAKLYTKN
-501 SDNSYYLGIPITQ
+501 SDNSYALGIPITQ
-514 IKRSKGSISFL
+514 IKRSKGSVSFL
-525 VCGGDDKNVIDNTFK
+525 VCGGDANNVIDNTFN

-548 VTVVKKTVD
+548 VTVADKTRD

-586 VVK
+586 IVK